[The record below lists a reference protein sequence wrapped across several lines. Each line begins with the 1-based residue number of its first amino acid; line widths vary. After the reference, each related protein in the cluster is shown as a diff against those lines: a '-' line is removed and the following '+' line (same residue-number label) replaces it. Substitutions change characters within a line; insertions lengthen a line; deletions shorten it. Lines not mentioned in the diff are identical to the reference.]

1 MEHLNYI
8 MKMEAYLI
16 KQEVSLTNMEMIHG
30 HINKEDLI
38 ISLEINLAI
47 TMQLKVKFLMIL
59 IEIDSKDLL

>member
-1 MEHLNYI
+1 
-8 MKMEAYLI
+8 MEAYLI
-16 KQEVSLTNMEMIHG
+16 KLEESSTNTEMIHG

>member
-1 MEHLNYI
+1 
-8 MKMEAYLI
+8 MEAYLI
-16 KQEVSLTNMEMIHG
+16 KPEESSMNMEMIHG

-38 ISLEINLAI
+38 TSLEINLVI

>member
-1 MEHLNYI
+1 

-59 IEIDSKDLL
+59 IEIDFKDLL